1 MTTTTCSLDGV
12 VVGRLM
18 KAAAAPEGKPWMW
31 TLASVHHHE
40 AHTPTHGHEATR
52 AAAMAAF
59 AKSWRQGI
67 APTGRLL
74 FALTEYLF
82 YSLHDWYF
90 EILFIAAIIFHLAH
104 IFIQDF

>member
-1 MTTTTCSLDGV
+1 MAGV
-12 VVGRLM
+12 RQEL
-18 KAAAAPEGKPWMW
+18 AAG
-31 TLASVHHHE
+31 V
-40 AHTPTHGHEATR
+40 
-52 AAAMAAF
+52 
-59 AKSWRQGI
+59 

>member
-1 MTTTTCSLDGV
+1 MPLVLKRVMASRDDDYHVLAEGV

-40 AHTPTHGHEATR
+40 AHTLTHGYEATR

-59 AKSWRQGI
+59 AKSWRREE
-67 APTGRLL
+67 T
-74 FALTEYLF
+74 
-82 YSLHDWYF
+82 
-90 EILFIAAIIFHLAH
+90 
-104 IFIQDF
+104 

>member
-1 MTTTTCSLDGV
+1 MFVRVRRPALAISTDTEPFRL
-12 VVGRLM
+12 GRLRGDARGRDGGLREEL
-18 KAAAAPEGKPWMW
+18 AAG
-31 TLASVHHHE
+31 V
-40 AHTPTHGHEATR
+40 
-52 AAAMAAF
+52 
-59 AKSWRQGI
+59 